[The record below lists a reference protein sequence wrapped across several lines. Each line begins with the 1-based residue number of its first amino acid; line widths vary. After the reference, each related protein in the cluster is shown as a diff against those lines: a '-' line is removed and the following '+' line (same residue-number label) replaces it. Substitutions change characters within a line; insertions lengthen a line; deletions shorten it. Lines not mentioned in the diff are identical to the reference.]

1 MASVMRETMM
11 GQPEELRR
19 LLADQG
25 PIGPAADRLRGR
37 RVLLIGTGTS
47 WHAANHGAF
56 LLRLAGVEAWP
67 VQAADAA
74 LYALEPTPDDA
85 LILLSHRGIKTYTS
99 QVLER
104 ARARGVPAVV
114 ISRRESPA
122 GADLETVDNER
133 SSAFTASHLAAL
145 LRLAQLAVA
154 LGADLGNLAA
164 VPDAVSEELTGPDP
178 EVVPPARLLEFIGAG
193 TNQWTAAEG
202 ALKVRETAYIP
213 TEGLSAE
220 QFLHGPSVA
229 LGKDD
234 TLVCLEGGG
243 PMRERVCQIA
253 DAAAATGVTVHRFER
268 TALGEPLSIFPLT
281 VIVQRIALG
290 CAEALG
296 TNPDT
301 FGYDVPGRKETWGAI
316 PL

>member
-1 MASVMRETMM
+1 MVSMMRETMM
-11 GQPEELRR
+11 MQPEEMKR
-19 LLADQG
+19 LLTDEA
-25 PIGPAADRLRGR
+25 PVGPAAERLRGR
-37 RVLLIGTGTS
+37 RVLLVGTGTS

-56 LLRLAGVEAWP
+56 LLRAAAIDAWP

-74 LYALEPTPDDA
+74 LYALEPTPNDA
-85 LILLSHRGIKTYTS
+85 LILLSHRGTKAYTS

-104 ARARGVPAVV
+104 ARARGVPVVV
-114 ISRRESPA
+114 ISRRGSPS

-133 SSAFTASHLAAL
+133 SSAFTASHLGAL
-145 LRLAQLAVA
+145 LRLAQLATA
-154 LGADLGNLAA
+154 LGAELGDLASI
-164 VPDAVSEELTGPDP
+164 PDAVAAELHGPGP
-178 EVVPPARLLEFIGAG
+178 GVAPPSRLLEFIGAG

-229 LGKDD
+229 LGTNDS
-234 TLVCLEGGG
+234 LVCLDGGG
-243 PMRERVCQIA
+243 PAHERVRQIA
-253 DAAAATGVTVHRFER
+253 DAATATGSAVYWFER
-268 TALGEPLSIFPLT
+268 TDLGEPLSIFPLT
-281 VIVQRIALG
+281 VIVQRIALE

-301 FGYDVPGRKETWGAI
+301 FGYDLPGRRETWGAI
-316 PL
+316 QL

>member
-1 MASVMRETMM
+1 MASEMRETMM
-11 GQPEELRR
+11 RQPEELRR
-19 LLADQG
+19 LLADHG

-56 LLRLAGVEAWP
+56 LLRHAGLEAWP

-74 LYALEPTPDDA
+74 LYGLEPTPDDA
-85 LILLSHRGIKTYTS
+85 LLLLSHRGTKTYTS
-99 QVLER
+99 RVLER
-104 ARARGVPAVV
+104 AHATGVPVVV
-114 ISRRESPA
+114 ISRRGSPA

-133 SSAFTASHLAAL
+133 SSAFTASHLGAL
-145 LRLAQLAVA
+145 LRLAQLAIE
-154 LGADLGNLAA
+154 LGGDIGDLSA
-164 VPDAVSEELTGPDP
+164 VPEAVSHELTGPGP
-178 EVVPPARLLEFIGAG
+178 GVIPPARLLEFTGAG

-202 ALKVRETAYIP
+202 ALKLRETAYIP
-213 TEGLSAE
+213 TEGLSVE

-229 LGKDD
+229 LRAVD
-234 TLVCLEGGG
+234 TLVCLDGGG
-243 PMRERVCQIA
+243 PMHERLVQIA
-253 DAAAATGVTVHRFER
+253 DAASTTGVTVHRFER
-268 TALGEPLSIFPLT
+268 VALGELLSIFPLT
-281 VIVQRIALG
+281 AIVQRIALE

-301 FGYDVPGRKETWGAI
+301 FGYDVPGHKETWGAI

>member
-11 GQPEELRR
+11 EQPTELRR
-19 LLADQG
+19 LLADER
-25 PIGPAADRLRGR
+25 PIEPAADRLRGR

-56 LLRLAGVEAWP
+56 LLRLAGIEAWP

-104 ARARGVPAVV
+104 ARASGVPVVV

-133 SSAFTASHLAAL
+133 SSAFTSSHLAAL
-145 LRLAQLAVA
+145 LRLAQLAAA
-154 LGADLGNLAA
+154 LGADVGDLNA
-164 VPDAVSEELTGPDP
+164 VPDAVSEELTGPSPD
-178 EVVPPARLLEFIGAG
+178 VVPPVRLLEFIGAG

-229 LGKDD
+229 LGKAD
-234 TLVCLEGGG
+234 TLVCLDGGG
-243 PMRERVCQIA
+243 PMRERVGQIA
-253 DAAAATGVTVHRFER
+253 NAAAATGATVHRFER
-268 TALGEPLSIFPLT
+268 RDLGEPLSIFPLT
-281 VIVQRIALG
+281 VIVQRIALE

>member
-11 GQPEELRR
+11 EQPTELRR
-19 LLADQG
+19 LLADEG
-25 PIGPAADRLRGR
+25 PIEPAVDRLRGR

-104 ARARGVPAVV
+104 ARARGVPVVV

-133 SSAFTASHLAAL
+133 SSAFTSSHLAAL
-145 LRLAQLAVA
+145 LRLAQLAAA
-154 LGADLGNLAA
+154 LGAGVGDLNAI
-164 VPDAVSEELTGPDP
+164 PDAVSGELTGPSP
-178 EVVPPARLLEFIGAG
+178 GVVPPARLLEFIGAG

-229 LGKDD
+229 LGKAD
-234 TLVCLEGGG
+234 TLVCLDGGG
-243 PMRERVCQIA
+243 PMRERVGQIA
-253 DAAAATGVTVHRFER
+253 NAAAATGATVHRFER
-268 TALGEPLSIFPLT
+268 RDLGEPLSIFPLT
-281 VIVQRIALG
+281 VIVQRIALE
-290 CAEALG
+290 CAETLG